1 MKGQQKH
8 PAAKWVR
15 WLFIASLC
23 LFLGLMGVQKY
34 RHDQLTQNIDRARI
48 VKVRPVQT
56 KKMADDNA
64 PQPTYWDEDTRGI
77 TVGKLAIPSVG
88 IKLPIIKG
96 IGQTNGHDNMLK
108 AAVTNKQGQTMGKRN
123 YVLSSHDIAQ
133 ENVLFSPL
141 NQTKVGAAIY
151 LTDTKQVYTYRVI
164 SRKTVKANQVA
175 ILDDVRQKR
184 LVTLYTCD
192 PDGEIVNGQTY
203 ERTVVVGELVQT
215 TKASAKTLT
224 PF

>member
-1 MKGQQKH
+1 MG
-8 PAAKWVR
+8 
-15 WLFIASLC
+15 SLAFYSITLSFSRLDGC
-23 LFLGLMGVQKY
+23 SKVSARSVNAKY
-34 RHDQLTQNIDRARI
+34 RPSTNRQSATSSDE
-48 VKVRPVQT
+48 KV
-56 KKMADDNA
+56 ADDNA

-77 TVGKLAIPSVG
+77 TVGKLAIPSMG

-96 IGQTNGHDNMLK
+96 IGQTNGYDNMLK

-141 NQTKVGAAIY
+141 SQTKVGAAIY
-151 LTDTKQVYTYRVI
+151 LTDTMQVYTYRVI
-164 SRKTVKANQVA
+164 RRKTVKANQVA

-203 ERTVVVGELVQT
+203 ERTVVVGELVKTSQ
-215 TKASAKTLT
+215 ASAKTLAR
-224 PF
+224 F